1 MKISRMIL
9 IGAAS
14 MIALACGGADN
25 ANTATTGDTAA
36 VAAATPATTPA
47 TTPAVAGTVAPI
59 TGTTHEVRMVFE
71 NNEYKYVP
79 ANITVKAGDGIR
91 WIMVSG
97 APHNVAFDPA
107 SVPAAVKP
115 QLLANMPNQISE
127 LSGPMMINANDTYTV
142 SFANVPAGTYNYF
155 CTPHLAMNMRGVIT
169 VE

>member
-1 MKISRMIL
+1 MTISRIL
-9 IGAAS
+9 FGAAG
-14 MIALACGGADN
+14 MIALACGGADTSD
-25 ANTATTGDTAA
+25 TAATGDTAA
-36 VAAATPATTPA
+36 AVAATTPAATPAA
-47 TTPAVAGTVAPI
+47 AGTLAPI

-107 SVPAAVKP
+107 TIPANVKS
-115 QLLANMPNQISE
+115 QLSANMPNQISE
-127 LSGPMMINANDTYTV
+127 LSSPMVINQNETYTI

>member
-1 MKISRMIL
+1 
-9 IGAAS
+9 

-25 ANTATTGDTAA
+25 TNTATTGDTAA
-36 VAAATPATTPA
+36 AAAVTTPA
-47 TTPAVAGTVAPI
+47 AAGTLAPI

-71 NNEYKYVP
+71 NNEYKFVP

-107 SVPAAVKP
+107 TVPEAAKS
-115 QLLANMPNQISE
+115 QLLANMPNQMSE
-127 LSGPMMINANDTYTV
+127 LSSPMMINANETYTI
-142 SFANVPAGTYNYF
+142 SFANIPVGTYNYF

>member
-1 MKISRMIL
+1 MKISRIL
-9 IGAAS
+9 IGAAGL
-14 MIALACGGADN
+14 IALACGGADN
-25 ANTATTGDTAA
+25 TNTAAATGDTAA
-36 VAAATPATTPA
+36 AAAATTPAATPAT
-47 TTPAVAGTVAPI
+47 AGTLAPI

-71 NNEYKYVP
+71 NNEYKFVP

-107 SVPAAVKP
+107 TVPAAAKS
-115 QLLANMPNQISE
+115 QLMANMPNQISE
-127 LSGPMMINANDTYTV
+127 LSGPMKINANETYTI
-142 SFANVPAGTYNYF
+142 SFANVPAGTYNYH